1 MRLKLSD
8 YANLAEVVAAMA
20 VVLSL
25 IYVGIQV
32 NDSTRA
38 VRSAAANDA
47 SVAMQNWYLQVGTSA
62 QTSALLINTMRGT
75 AELTVEE
82 EYQFL
87 MIMNGIFLA
96 FQNSFLLVKEGT
108 LDPSI
113 SESITTVILGVK
125 DLPGF
130 KRYWRQ
136 RKNYLHPEFVEH
148 VEKLRTR
155 PTIESVDIYHPAA
168 GSPPNDD

>member
-1 MRLKLSD
+1 M
-8 YANLAEVVAAMA
+8 VV
-20 VVLSL
+20 SL

-32 NDSTRA
+32 SDSTRA

-62 QTSALLINTMRGT
+62 QTSSLLINTMRGT
-75 AELTVEE
+75 VELSVEE

-87 MIMNGIFLA
+87 MIMNDIFLA
-96 FQNSFLLVKEGT
+96 FQNSYLLVKEGT

-125 DLPGF
+125 HLPGF

-136 RKNYLHPEFVEH
+136 
-148 VEKLRTR
+148 
-155 PTIESVDIYHPAA
+155 S
-168 GSPPNDD
+168 